1 METNEQARKELVPTK
16 SNTNRPN
23 SLALQKTPLPVP
35 QSHSVERPSV
45 ERLPPSVL
53 LTNPDIQ
60 SRCKTLFCGLDGDSR
75 CSEVKELLS
84 GLVTA
89 CRQILGLLEQAL
101 TRPAE
106 VSPEGGDARD
116 AVHQPL
122 DLQLQPGPTS
132 GSTCIDN
139 RGKRGYPPSVASL
152 IGKSGIRE
160 PTPGSLVATGP
171 RVVCGLGCQ
180 DLPLAPGQY
189 SLDGPYRHAYVTAQ
203 DAIVL
208 PFDEDRSWIHIGSY
222 RANLRRLP
230 GPAKHAA
237 PPEDVA
243 DSIPLTHEAVITGFP
258 DGSTRFDHAARQPE
272 HGGPACYIQGPC
284 EGAYPG
290 IISRDC
296 GVASKGVRETRVPR
310 ADSPGLDQSTSQ
322 MPAPVLLPEPR
333 SSAARESRAGSPVV
347 SPSSAALPDPK
358 VEWVAIPLVQA
369 ARVHHWLEQQSQ
381 VAPSESETSMSQKD
395 NQVEPDLG
403 GCLEMEQDPTP
414 GPVTPSC
421 QGCGRVGHFLA
432 TCPHRT
438 RCKLCGDVG
447 HRHSHCPNQ
456 LQCQY
461 CGRFGHS
468 EASCRVAARD
478 RYKAPV
484 DKKPGKPNAKKSKG
498 KATTEEPNDEDGGL
512 ASLPN

>member
-1 METNEQARKELVPTK
+1 MGINEPVSKELAPT
-16 SNTNRPN
+16 RPN
-23 SLALQKTPLPVP
+23 SLVLQKTPLPLSQP
-35 QSHSVERPSV
+35 HPAERPLV
-45 ERLPPSVL
+45 EGLPPSIL
-53 LTNPDIQ
+53 LTDPDIQ
-60 SRCKTLFCGLDGDSR
+60 GRCKTLFCGLDGDSR

-106 VSPEGGDARD
+106 VPHGGGDVRGAIL
-116 AVHQPL
+116 QPL
-122 DLQLQPGPTS
+122 DLQLQSGSIP

-139 RGKRGYPPSVASL
+139 RGKKAYPPSVASL
-152 IGKSGIRE
+152 IGKSGISE
-160 PTPGSLVATGP
+160 PTPGSLVTTGS
-171 RVVCGLGCQ
+171 RVVRGFGCQ
-180 DLPLAPGQY
+180 DLPLAPGQC
-189 SLDGPYRHAYVTAQ
+189 SLDGPYRHAYITAEG
-203 DAIVL
+203 AIVL
-208 PFDEDRSWIHIGSY
+208 PFDEDKSWIHIGSY

-230 GPAKHAA
+230 GPAGHVA
-237 PPEDVA
+237 PAGDVA
-243 DSIPLTHEAVITGFP
+243 DSIPLIYEAVVTGFP
-258 DGSTRFDHAARQPE
+258 DGSTRLDRAERPSE
-272 HGGPACYIQGPC
+272 HGGPVCYTLESGG
-284 EGAYPG
+284 GAYPG
-290 IISRDC
+290 IISRDG
-296 GVASKGVRETRVPR
+296 GVASKGVREARDPR
-310 ADSPGLDQSTSQ
+310 ADSPGLDQPTSE
-322 MPAPVLLPEPR
+322 MPASVLLPEPG
-333 SSAARESRAGSPVV
+333 SGVAQESRAGSPVV
-347 SPSSAALPDPK
+347 SPSSAALPEPK
-358 VEWVAIPLVQA
+358 VEWMAIPLVQA
-369 ARVHHWLEQQSQ
+369 ARVHYWLEQQSQ
-381 VAPSESETSMSQKD
+381 VAPSESETSVSQKD

-484 DKKPGKPNAKKSKG
+484 DKKPGKSNAKKSKG
-498 KATTEEPNDEDGGL
+498 KTAAEGPNDEDGGL
-512 ASLPN
+512 ASLPT